1 MTLNVRA
8 LAASTGVLASCLA
21 GPGAKAED
29 ARPTPDQQALIKAE
43 AEWIAAET
51 RRDAPALREL
61 LDDRFVATMGGG
73 EPVDKATFI
82 RNETQ
87 SPPDPTASQE
97 ISDRRIIVAGNTA
110 VITETDTLRRT
121 RDGKASVLTWRFTV
135 TYIKRGGRW
144 LALAEQG
151 GPAKP

>member
-1 MTLNVRA
+1 MMLNVRA
-8 LAASTGVLASCLA
+8 LAAVGVFASGLA
-21 GPGAKAED
+21 GPGAEAQD
-29 ARPTPDQQALIKAE
+29 ARPTPDQQALIQAE
-43 AEWIAAET
+43 SDWIAAET
-51 RRDAPALREL
+51 RRDAQALREL

-73 EPVDKATFI
+73 EPIDKATFI

-87 SPPDPTASQE
+87 SPPDPTARQE
-97 ISDRRIIVAGNTA
+97 ITDRRIIVAGSTA

-121 RDGKASVLTWRFTV
+121 RDGKPSVLTWRFTV

-144 LALAEQG
+144 LAIAEQG